1 MLFLY
6 KQPRMQIGPSK
17 RRKNESFPKKSL
29 PVAAG
34 TLNFFSLSA
43 TNKKDFESAK
53 KTNHTYPHADDST
66 SKDAYWFYELH
77 KGTVLNTRCPY
88 SGTCGSLDTTNA
100 TKEQDKRTK
109 RQKLHGKNAFNILQ
123 P

>member
-53 KTNHTYPHADDST
+53 KQTIHTRMQTTPPPKMPIGSTN
-66 SKDAYWFYELH
+66 
-77 KGTVLNTRCPY
+77 C
-88 SGTCGSLDTTNA
+88 
-100 TKEQDKRTK
+100 TKE
-109 RQKLHGKNAFNILQ
+109 LF
-123 P
+123 